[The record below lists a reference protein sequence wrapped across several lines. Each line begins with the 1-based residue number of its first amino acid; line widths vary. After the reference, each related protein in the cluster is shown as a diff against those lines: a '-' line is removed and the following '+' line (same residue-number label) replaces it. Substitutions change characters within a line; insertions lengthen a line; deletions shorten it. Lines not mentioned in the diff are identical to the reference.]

1 MMNDMAFLFTTGVLS
16 NNYGL
21 YSDHKN
27 NQRKRSWGGPLMFNE
42 LASYGGA
49 FWFMILTPVI
59 FGGLTCIWV
68 HFNAHKLKT
77 HKHQPGQH

>member
-1 MMNDMAFLFTTGVLS
+1 
-16 NNYGL
+16 
-21 YSDHKN
+21 
-27 NQRKRSWGGPLMFNE
+27 MFNE